1 MDVFTAFHFGISID
15 NHVYGFKKV
24 SGIARDIETHQYQEG
39 GCNDYVHIFPKPVS
53 SCKTL
58 SLEKGVS
65 QSGFFPFYFIGEHIE
80 SLTLEVRDRK
90 NVLVKKYMFHHL
102 IVTKWEV
109 QELNATDNGLLIDQF
124 ELQYEEFTVVDI
136 SK

>member
-1 MDVFTAFHFGISID
+1 MDVFTAFHFVISID

-58 SLEKGVS
+58 
-65 QSGFFPFYFIGEHIE
+65 
-80 SLTLEVRDRK
+80 
-90 NVLVKKYMFHHL
+90 
-102 IVTKWEV
+102 
-109 QELNATDNGLLIDQF
+109 
-124 ELQYEEFTVVDI
+124 
-136 SK
+136 